1 MEKNW
6 SSIRSCDKQC
16 IAGNQPAILFKPFE
30 ISFFIYLNAMKI
42 IYVGIVVLLAAGCST
57 EKKQDAMQDTQGTAS
72 LQEYTDTLINKHGVV
87 AIITPFGGK
96 LISLWVPDR
105 NGKLGDVV
113 LGYDSAEQYIAGN
126 PYFGALIGRYGNR
139 IAKGKFTIEGKPYQL
154 ATNNGANALHGGPR
168 GFHNVLWQKDTTDT
182 TPGRTILTYI
192 SKDGEEGYPGTL
204 QARVTYTL
212 TDDNELMIEYE
223 ATTDAATIVNLTHHS
238 FFNLAGAGNGD
249 ILSHELMINAD
260 RFTPVDAGL
269 IPTGELK
276 PVKGT
281 PFDFTIPSKI
291 GERINTNDE
300 QLKNGRGYDH
310 NWVLVK
316 NRNEFSLAATV
327 KEPTSGRV
335 MEVWTTEPG
344 LQFYSG
350 NFLDGT
356 DIGKGGKKYEF
367 RTAIC
372 LEAQHFPDS
381 PNHPSFPSTV
391 LKPGEVYKQKTIY
404 KFKSE

>member
-1 MEKNW
+1 
-6 SSIRSCDKQC
+6 
-16 IAGNQPAILFKPFE
+16 
-30 ISFFIYLNAMKI
+30 MKI

-57 EKKQDAMQDTQGTAS
+57 EKKQDAMQDTQSSAS

-105 NGKLGDVV
+105 NGKLADVV
-113 LGYDSAEQYIAGN
+113 LGYDSAEQYISGN

-139 IAKGKFTIEGKPYQL
+139 IAKGKFTLEGKPYQL
-154 ATNNGANALHGGPR
+154 ATNNGANALHGGPG

-182 TPGRTILTYI
+182 NPGRTILTYT

-204 QARVTYTL
+204 KARVAYTL

-223 ATTDAATIVNLTHHS
+223 ATTDATTVVNLTHHS
-238 FFNLAGAGNGD
+238 FFNLAGAGTGD
-249 ILSHELMINAD
+249 ILNHELMIHAD

-276 PVKGT
+276 PVTGT
-281 PFDFTIPSKI
+281 PFDFTKPTKI
-291 GERINTNDE
+291 GARIGANDE
-300 QLKNGRGYDH
+300 QLKNGKGYDH

-316 NRNEFSLAATV
+316 TGSEFSLAATV
-327 KEPTSGRV
+327 KEPTSGRI

-350 NFLDGT
+350 NFLDGS
-356 DIGKGGKKYEF
+356 DIGKDGMKYEF

-381 PNHPSFPSTV
+381 PNQPNFPSTV
-391 LKPGEVYKQKTIY
+391 LKPGEVYKQKTVY

>member
-1 MEKNW
+1 LFPLK
-6 SSIRSCDKQC
+6 
-16 IAGNQPAILFKPFE
+16 IL
-30 ISFFIYLNAMKI
+30 SFYYLTAMKI
-42 IYVGIVVLLAAGCST
+42 LYVGIVILLTAGCT
-57 EKKQDAMQDTQGTAS
+57 TKKEQDVMQDTRSAKSS
-72 LQEYTDTLINKHGVV
+72 LQLETDTLINKHGMV

-113 LGYDSAEQYIAGN
+113 LGYDSAEQYILGN
-126 PYFGALIGRYGNR
+126 PYFGAMIGRYGNR
-139 IAKGKFTIEGKPYQL
+139 IAKGRFTLEGKEYQL
-154 ATNNGANALHGGPR
+154 ATNNGVNALHGGPK
-168 GFHNVLWQKDTTDT
+168 GFHNVLWQNDESNSDTN
-182 TPGRTILTYI
+182 RIVLNYL
-192 SKDGEEGYPGTL
+192 SKDGDENYPGEL
-204 QARVTYTL
+204 NVKVTYSL
-212 TDDNELMIEYE
+212 SDDNELVIDYE
-223 ATTDAATIVNLTHHS
+223 ATTTATTVVNLTHHS

-249 ILSHELMINAD
+249 ILDHELAIYAD
-260 RFTPVDAGL
+260 RFTPVDEGL

-276 PVKGT
+276 PVIGT
-281 PFDFTIPSKI
+281 PFDFTKPTKI
-291 GERINTNDE
+291 GAHINDADP
-300 QLKNGRGYDH
+300 QIKNGKGFDH
-310 NWVLVK
+310 NWALKKQANV
-316 NRNEFSLAATV
+316 FSLAATL

-350 NFLDGT
+350 NFLNGT
-356 DIGKGGKKYEF
+356 DIGKGGKRYDY

-381 PNHPSFPSTV
+381 PNQPNFPSTT